1 MLSLIRRIAIY
12 LLNSVIHPLYNWV
25 QGNNDAKQGNLSRK
39 LATVES
45 FKVDEGLTL
54 EKSALK
60 LFTVTNLPYQLSR
73 LYQITLLYSPTDAV
87 PQRL

>member
-1 MLSLIRRIAIY
+1 MDNAERFVITYPPDSNL
-12 LLNSVIHPLYNWV
+12 SVIRPLYNWA

-60 LFTVTNLPYQLSR
+60 LFTVANLPYQLSR
-73 LYQITLLYSPTDAV
+73 
-87 PQRL
+87 